1 MNIALFGFMGV
12 GKSSVGRLLAER
24 MGLTFVDIDEEIVK
38 RTGMAI
44 SSIFEEEGE
53 ARFREI
59 ERGVTGEIAG
69 LDGRVIACGGGTV
82 LDPNNLAALRSGSM
96 MVLLTAGIE
105 TIISRVED
113 EGGSRPLLEVED
125 RRRRIE
131 ALIRK
136 RHPAYIEA
144 ADLIVDTT
152 GEGPEAIAEA
162 IIDHLREVA
171 SA

>member
-24 MGLTFVDIDEEIVK
+24 MGLAFVDLDEEIVK
-38 RTGMAI
+38 RRGTAI
-44 SSIFEEEGE
+44 NAIFEEEGE
-53 ARFREI
+53 ARFRGI
-59 ERGVTGEIAG
+59 EREVTGEIAR
-69 LDGRVIACGGGTV
+69 LDGLVIACGGGTV
-82 LDPNNLAALRSGSM
+82 LDPNNLAALRSGST

-105 TIISRVED
+105 TIINRVEN
-113 EGGSRPLLEVED
+113 ERGVRPLLEVDD
-125 RRRRIE
+125 RKRRIE
-131 ALIRK
+131 ALLTK

-152 GEGPEAIAEA
+152 GQDPQAIAEA
-162 IIDHLREVA
+162 IIGHLREVA

>member
-1 MNIALFGFMGV
+1 LNIALFGFMGV

-24 MGLTFVDIDEEIVK
+24 TGLDFVDIDEEIVK

-44 SSIFEEEGE
+44 SAIFEEQGE
-53 ARFREI
+53 AGFREV
-59 ERGVTGEIAG
+59 EREVTGEVAG

-113 EGGSRPLLEVED
+113 EGGVRPLLEVED
-125 RRRRIE
+125 RQRRIE
-131 ALIRK
+131 ALIRE

-152 GEGPEAIAEA
+152 DEGPEAIAEA
-162 IIDHLREVA
+162 IIEHLREVA
-171 SA
+171 PA

>member
-24 MGLTFVDIDEEIVK
+24 MGLAFIDLDEEIVK

-44 SSIFEEEGE
+44 SAIFEEEGE

-59 ERGVTGEIAG
+59 EREVTGEVAG

-82 LDPNNLAALRSGSM
+82 LDPDNLAALRSGST
-96 MVLLTAGIE
+96 MVLLTADVE
-105 TIISRVED
+105 AIISRVED
-113 EGGSRPLLEVED
+113 EGGVRPLLEADD

-131 ALIRK
+131 ALLMK
-136 RHPAYIEA
+136 RHRAYIYA

-152 GEGPEAIAEA
+152 GDAPEAIAEA

-171 SA
+171 HA